1 LPAYDALLLTG
12 ARRPELAATLQ
23 GLDGRILVEDMRAA
37 NWLVDRDDDKQ
48 TAAQAVAWLEK
59 RITAASASS
68 TR

>member
-1 LPAYDALLLTG
+1 M
-12 ARRPELAATLQ
+12 Q